1 MLFRGVPHGPGVV
14 KQGKGH
20 MFRYSLVCLAG
31 FALAG
36 PAGAASWADSMFTEL
51 SKDFGSVPRG
61 PTLSHPFRLVNN
73 TGRIVTIANVRV
85 SCGCTTATALKTTL
99 NPGEE
104 TAILA
109 QMDTRRFSGVKT
121 VTIFVQF
128 NQPAWEEVRLWVQAN
143 GRDDVSVAPETLA
156 FGRTKRGAAA
166 EAEVTVTFLGGAG
179 QVTDAQSDSNY
190 IRPTVEALQGRD
202 GEASYK
208 VSARLRPDAPVG
220 KWYTDVWLTTNN
232 PAMPR
237 VRVPLTVEIESALSV
252 SPTTVQLGQVPLGG
266 EAERKVVV
274 RGVKPFRITTIE
286 GGDGELRV
294 RDSATTSKPVHVLT
308 VTVKGGKAGDID
320 RTLLIHTDLQ
330 DESEIEFQAKAQVGP

>member
-1 MLFRGVPHGPGVV
+1 
-14 KQGKGH
+14 
-20 MFRYSLVCLAG
+20 
-31 FALAG
+31 
-36 PAGAASWADSMFTEL
+36 MFTEL

-61 PTLSHPFRLVNN
+61 PTLSHPFRLVNS
-73 TGRIVTIANVRV
+73 TGRVVTIANVRV

-128 NQPAWEEVRLWVQAN
+128 SQPAWEEVRLWVQAN
-143 GRDDVSVAPETLA
+143 GRDDVSVTPETVA
-156 FGRTKRGAAA
+156 FGRTKRGASP
-166 EAEVTVTFLGGAG
+166 EAEVAITFLGAPGS
-179 QVTDAQSDSNY
+179 QVLDAQSDSNY
-190 IRPTVEALQGRD
+190 IQPAVQSAQGQD
-202 GEASYK
+202 GEVAYR

-237 VRVPLTVEIESALSV
+237 IRVPLTVEIESALSV
-252 SPTTVQLGQVPLGG
+252 SPATVQLGQVPLGG

-274 RGVKPFRITTIE
+274 RGVKPFRITTID
-286 GGDGELRV
+286 GGDGQLRV
-294 RDSATTSKPVHVLT
+294 HDSATVSKPVHVLT
-308 VTVKGGKAGDID
+308 VTVKGGKSGEIH

>member
-1 MLFRGVPHGPGVV
+1 
-14 KQGKGH
+14 
-20 MFRYSLVCLAG
+20 MFRFSLVCLVG
-31 FALAG
+31 FGLTG
-36 PAGAASWADSMFTEL
+36 SAGAASWADAMFTEL

-61 PTLSHPFRLVNN
+61 PTLTHPFRLVNN
-73 TGRIVTIANVRV
+73 TGRVVSIASVRV

-143 GRDDVSVAPETLA
+143 GRDDVSVTPETLA
-156 FGRTKRGAAA
+156 FGRTKRGASPT
-166 EAEVTVTFLGGAG
+166 AEVTVSFLGTGS
-179 QVTDAQSDSNY
+179 QILDAQSESNY
-190 IRPTVEALQGRD
+190 IEPVVQPVQGQD
-202 GEASYK
+202 GEAGYR

-237 VRVPLTVEIESALSV
+237 LRVPLTVEIESSLSV
-252 SPTTVQLGQVPLGG
+252 SPATVQLGQVAVGG

-274 RGVKPFRITTIE
+274 RGVKPFRITGID

-294 RDSATTSKPVHVLT
+294 RDSAAARKPVHVLT
-308 VTVKGGKAGDID
+308 VTVKGGKPGDID
-320 RTLLIHTDLQ
+320 RTLLIHTDLP
-330 DESEIEFQAKAQVGP
+330 DEAEIEFQAKAQVGQ